1 MNKEIWKDVVGYEG
15 LYQVSNLGI
24 VKSLFRYK
32 KILKPFEDN
41 KGYLRVTL
49 YKNNKSKS
57 IKVHKLVAEAFIPNP
72 NNYDCINH
80 KDENKMNNRVE
91 NLEFCSFYY
100 NLMYGTRVQRIAK
113 KNNKPI
119 LQFDLE
125 GNIIKEYESITQA
138 SKELNNS
145 LNNISQC
152 CLGRSRTS
160 KGYIFRFKDD
170 KEILQKYKEIIG
182 VSE

>member
-1 MNKEIWKDVVGYEG
+1 MIEIWKDIVGYEG
-15 LYQVSNLGI
+15 LYQVSNLGR
-24 VKSLFRYK
+24 VKSSFRYK
-32 KILKPFEDN
+32 KILKQFEDN
-41 KGYLRVTL
+41 KDYLRVTL

-72 NNYDCINH
+72 NNYNCVNH
-80 KDENKMNNRVE
+80 KDENKTNNNVE

-100 NLMYGTRVQRIAK
+100 NLMYGTRVQRIAE

-125 GNIIKEYESITQA
+125 GNFIKEFESITQA

-170 KEILQKYKEIIG
+170 KEILSKFKEID
-182 VSE
+182 

>member
-1 MNKEIWKDVVGYEG
+1 MKCEICGKEILRDS
-15 LYQVSNLGI
+15 QCIN
-24 VKSLFRYK
+24 YK
-32 KILKPFEDN
+32 
-41 KGYLRVTL
+41 YV
-49 YKNNKSKS
+49 
-57 IKVHKLVAEAFIPNP
+57 
-72 NNYDCINH
+72 NH
-80 KDENKMNNRVE
+80 KDENKTNNNVE

-100 NLMYGTRVQRIAK
+100 NLMYGTRVQRIAE

-125 GNIIKEYESITQA
+125 GNFIREWESITQA

-170 KEILQKYKEIIG
+170 KKILSKYKEIAG
-182 VSE
+182 VSDDKK

>member
-15 LYQVSNLGI
+15 LYQVSNLGR

-32 KILKPFEDN
+32 KILKQFEDN

-80 KDENKMNNRVE
+80 KDENKTNNRVE

-113 KNNKPI
+113 K
-119 LQFDLE
+119 E
-125 GNIIKEYESITQA
+125 
-138 SKELNNS
+138 
-145 LNNISQC
+145 
-152 CLGRSRTS
+152 
-160 KGYIFRFKDD
+160 
-170 KEILQKYKEIIG
+170 
-182 VSE
+182 